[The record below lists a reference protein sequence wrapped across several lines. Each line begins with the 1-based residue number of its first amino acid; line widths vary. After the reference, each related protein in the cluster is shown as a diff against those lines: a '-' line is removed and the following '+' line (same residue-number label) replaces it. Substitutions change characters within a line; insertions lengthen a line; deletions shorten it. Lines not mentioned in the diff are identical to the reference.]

1 MTPILLWFGIPP
13 QLIYYMPPSLKWVA
27 FVHHHRKILITIT
40 GWLSLGSV
48 PAALVTLWVLHS
60 KTDITAIIYNKIQFG
75 MGATFYR
82 KPFVQKETLG
92 IFSETCW

>member
-1 MTPILLWFGIPP
+1 MGGLCASSQKI
-13 QLIYYMPPSLKWVA
+13 
-27 FVHHHRKILITIT
+27 ILITIT

-60 KTDITAIIYNKIQFG
+60 KTDITAIIYNKMFG

-82 KPFVQKETLG
+82 KPFAKKKPG